1 VRLTVDGKTYTQ
13 PLALRLDPRVKTPP
27 PPRVAGL
34 RQLAALTQEMY
45 DSARVAHAAYR
56 EARRLADSV
65 PALAVRIDSIAPPPA
80 APLSAA
86 RRGGQGVRSP
96 TLESASQAA
105 LAAAM
110 ALQDADVTPTAA
122 QVAACARA
130 RAQVHAVMTRWKQL
144 RRT

>member
-13 PLALRLDPRVKTPP
+13 PLTLRLDPRVKTP
-27 PPRVAGL
+27 VTGL

-45 DSARVAHAAYR
+45 DSATAAHAAYR

-65 PALAVRIDSIAPPPA
+65 PALAVRIDSIAPAPSGRPRGRGPNSGA
-80 APLSAA
+80 AS
-86 RRGGQGVRSP
+86 RQP
-96 TLESASQAA
+96 TLESASLAA

-130 RAQVHAVMTRWKQL
+130 RAQVHAIMTRWKQL